1 MRAGWLAL
9 GLMFGLSSVAQA
21 EVKLN
26 ESTESLVS
34 VLQQSKSW
42 GLVQAGYA
50 CIENYQFLPSGDV
63 IIDSNQ
69 EHVTGRYQYVETQ
82 QGFTLPALVL
92 SFETDNLG
100 ADCAG
105 NAVNQAGTSSTSFIK
120 KESNQK
126 IYFCND
132 NLGKDCPVYLRP
144 QP

>member
-1 MRAGWLAL
+1 MRTGWLAL
-9 GLMFGLSSVAQA
+9 AVILGLSSVAQA
-21 EVKLN
+21 EVKHN
-26 ESTESLVS
+26 ESSESLVS
-34 VLQQSKSW
+34 ILQQSKNW
-42 GLVQAGYA
+42 GLIQVGNA
-50 CIENYQFLPSGDV
+50 CIENYQFLPSGEV
-63 IIDSNQ
+63 IVDSNK
-69 EHVTGRYQYVETQ
+69 EHVTGRYQYIETS
-82 QGFTLPALVL
+82 QGFTLPALVI

-105 NAVNQAGTSSTSFIK
+105 NAVNQAGTSTTNFIK

>member
-1 MRAGWLAL
+1 MRLGWLAL
-9 GLMFGLSSVAQA
+9 GLMFGLNTTTQA
-21 EVKLN
+21 EIALN
-26 ESTESLVS
+26 ESSEQLLS

-42 GLVQAGYA
+42 GLIQVGNA

-63 IIDSNQ
+63 IIDSNK
-69 EHVTGRYQYVETQ
+69 EHVTGRYQYVATQ
-82 QGFTLPALVL
+82 QGFTLPALVI

-105 NAVNQAGTSSTSFIK
+105 NIVNQAGTSTTNFVK

-126 IYFCND
+126 IFFCND